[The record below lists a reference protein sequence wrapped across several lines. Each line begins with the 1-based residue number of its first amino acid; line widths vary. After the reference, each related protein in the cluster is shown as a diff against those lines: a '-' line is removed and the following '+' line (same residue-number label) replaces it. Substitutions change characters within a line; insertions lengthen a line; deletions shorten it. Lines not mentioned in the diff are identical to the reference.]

1 MIDKKKK
8 SDDEIAKLNF
18 EQAMASLQEIVE
30 KVETGQIG
38 LEEAIS
44 QYENGCKLIRHC
56 KQILEKAE
64 RKIEVLSKGLDGE
77 LAGQPFEAEPTP
89 EEETEDQR

>member
-1 MIDKKKK
+1 MTDKKTK
-8 SDDEIAKLNF
+8 SDSDISKLNF
-18 EQAMASLQEIVE
+18 EQAMSQLREIVE

-44 QYENGCKLIRHC
+44 QYENGCKLVQHC
-56 KQILEKAE
+56 KRILENAE

-77 LAGQPFEAEPTP
+77 LKSQPFESQETSV
-89 EEETEDQR
+89 EETEEQG